1 MDSNPAKN
9 HGKRTTI
16 MVALLLCAVAIAA
29 VTYYTLSQMGHTGQ
43 PSIPVAQAEPDLM
56 YNGQLYA
63 RREGVRAILLMGI
76 DWPDENGSLM
86 EQYQNG
92 GQADFLLLVILDDE
106 NKQVL
111 QWQIDRDSIVDINML
126 GLMGDDAGLIK
137 AQICLSH
144 SYGDGKAQS
153 CGFTVQAVER
163 LLKHVRVDYY
173 AAMSIDDVAALND
186 AVGGVEVTLSDD
198 FSAFDTDMAA
208 GKTLRLTGEQASLFV
223 QRRWDVDDGSNLSRM
238 WRHRTFLAALLR
250 QAEEMIRENPAAMET
265 LVMGVLS
272 NMVTDMTLVSVMEE
286 ANKALD
292 YQRTGMEMLAGEH
305 TMSSNGYVEFNVDE
319 DALEARVVDTFFK
332 PIAP

>member
-1 MDSNPAKN
+1 MDSKPVKS
-9 HGKRTTI
+9 HSKRTTI
-16 MVALLLCAVAIAA
+16 ITVLLLCAVAIAA
-29 VTYYTLSQMGHTGQ
+29 VTYYTLGRTD
-43 PSIPVAQAEPDLM
+43 PTVLPNVPVAQAEPDLI
-56 YNGQLYA
+56 YNGQPYA

-76 DWPDENGSLM
+76 DWPDESASLM

-106 NKQVL
+106 NKQVQ

-163 LLKHVRVDYY
+163 LLRHVRVDYY

-186 AVGGVEVTLSDD
+186 TVGGVEVTLSDD
-198 FSAFDTDMAA
+198 FSAFDADMAA

-223 QRRWDVDDGSNLSRM
+223 QRRWDIDDGSNLSRM
-238 WRHRTFLAALLR
+238 WRHRAFLAALLR

-265 LVMGVLS
+265 LVMGVLN

-286 ANKALD
+286 AGKALD

-305 TMSSNGYVEFNVDE
+305 TMSANGYVEFIVDE